1 MKIKSALSE
10 APVGEVVFVSCKVK
24 QVGLQYMSDL
34 TYSLDE
40 DVIIKGMQ
48 SLPKLLA
55 TLEDLVPKLTK
66 RTFVIIHPWE
76 FLKTLC
82 ETDFD
87 YVGLLEKL
95 VRGTPV
101 TIVVFHKPSVFKYNE
116 TYHPKLKRKIK
127 TAYRLSQTEFTRTIV
142 CIKRTHLFFPGRCN
156 HD

>member
-1 MKIKSALSE
+1 MKIKSALSM
-10 APVGEVVFVSCKVK
+10 APVAEVVFVSCKVK

-40 DVIIKGMQ
+40 DVVIKSTQ
-48 SLPKLLA
+48 STPKLIS
-55 TLEDLVPKLTK
+55 TLEEIVPKLTK

-87 YVGLLEKL
+87 YVGLMEKL
-95 VRGTPV
+95 VRDTLV

-116 TYHPKLKRKIK
+116 TYHPKLKSKIK
-127 TAYRLSQTEFTRTIV
+127 TAYRLSQTEFARTIV
-142 CIKRTHLFFPGRCN
+142 RIK
-156 HD
+156 